1 MLRHVDEVKP
11 GDTAYLYPHTRTAG
25 QYAWLRL
32 PAVVVEVKRYWPR
45 VKVELEYQG
54 RRIETLVHKDDIKL
68 RPDRSAKQEKRDG
81 DMANSDRPEVGT
93 SRRLALTT
101 AKVEEMEGQQPLF

>member
-11 GDTAYLYPHTRTAG
+11 GDVVYLYPHTRTAG

-45 VKVELEYQG
+45 VKVEVECQG
-54 RRIETLVHKDDIKL
+54 KQIETLVHKDDIKL
-68 RPDRSAKQEKRDG
+68 RPDWSAKQEKRDG

-101 AKVEEMEGQQPLF
+101 AKVAQIEGQLDLF